1 MPIRRDAVTGAF
13 GFTGRAIASQ
23 LLDEGRE
30 VVTLT
35 RRLQGSDPLAERLV
49 AHRLDF
55 RDPEGLVAA
64 LAGVDTFYNTY
75 WLRFPRGGQTYE
87 GAVDESAVLLDVARR
102 AGVRRFVHVSVVN
115 ADLAG
120 PTAYVRAKARL
131 EAMVR
136 SSGIP
141 FAIVRPTLTFGP
153 NDILVNNLAWA
164 LRRLPLF
171 GIPRDGRYRL
181 QPVHVDD
188 VARLCLEAAD
198 GPGNVTHD
206 AAGPEVLEYREM
218 VGLVRQAI
226 GSRAIVVSLPH
237 RAILGASRLLGMVVG
252 DVVITRDE
260 ILELTTGFLASK
272 EPPRGRIRFSEWVP
286 ANAAVLGR
294 SWSSELAR
302 NYPPTVLQDGVRG
315 V

>member
-1 MPIRRDAVTGAF
+1 
-13 GFTGRAIASQ
+13 
-23 LLDEGRE
+23 
-30 VVTLT
+30 
-35 RRLQGSDPLAERLV
+35 V

-55 RDPEGLVAA
+55 RDRDGLVAA
-64 LAGVDTFYNTY
+64 LTGVDTFFNTY
-75 WLRFPRGGQTYE
+75 WLRFPRGSQTYQ
-87 GAVDESAVLLDVARR
+87 GAVDESAILLDAAGR
-102 AGVRRFVHVSVVN
+102 AGVRRFVHLSVVN
-115 ADLAG
+115 ADPAG

-141 FAIVRPTLTFGP
+141 FAIIRPTLTFGP
-153 NDILVNNLAWA
+153 NDILANNLAWA

-171 GIPRDGRYRL
+171 GIPRDGHYRL

-198 GPGNVTHD
+198 GPDDVTHD

-218 VGLVRQAI
+218 VGIVRTAI
-226 GSRAIVVSLPH
+226 GSRAIVVPLPH
-237 RAILGASRLLGMVVG
+237 RMILGASRLLGVVVG

-260 ILELTTGFLASK
+260 IVELSTGFLASK
-272 EPPRGRIRFSEWVP
+272 EPPRGTIRFSEWVP
-286 ANAAVLGR
+286 ANAAALGR

-302 NYPPTVLQDGVRG
+302 NYAPIVLQEGVPG